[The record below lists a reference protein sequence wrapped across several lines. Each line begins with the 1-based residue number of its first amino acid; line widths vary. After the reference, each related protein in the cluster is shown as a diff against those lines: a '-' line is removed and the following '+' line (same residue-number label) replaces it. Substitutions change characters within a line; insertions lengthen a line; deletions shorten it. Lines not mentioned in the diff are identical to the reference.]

1 MQEVLPFL
9 IPESDFELI
18 SSEIY
23 NAAKKMAS
31 AEYRSIPNQIEFWA
45 QIGKCALE
53 NPDLPIEFLKDTLI
67 SKNQDRSL
75 VEPFIPKGK
84 ND

>member
-1 MQEVLPFL
+1 MGVP
-9 IPESDFELI
+9 IRVSN
-18 SSEIY
+18 EIY
-23 NAAKKMAS
+23 HAAKKTAS

-45 QIGKCALE
+45 QLGKCALE
-53 NPDLPIEFLKDTLI
+53 NPDLPIEFLRDTLI

-75 VEPFIPKGK
+75 AEPFIPKVK